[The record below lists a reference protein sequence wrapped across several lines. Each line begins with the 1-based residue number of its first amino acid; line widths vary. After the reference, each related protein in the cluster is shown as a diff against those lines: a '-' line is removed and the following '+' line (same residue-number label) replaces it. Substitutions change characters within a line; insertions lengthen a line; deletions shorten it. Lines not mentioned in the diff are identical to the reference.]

1 MSRRSA
7 ENVFVEEDV
16 ADTVEDT
23 AVSVS
28 VRYKKITQTFK
39 YRPEANFLKLHEIVA
54 SVHGLPSEK
63 LIFKIRGLRIDLT
76 QTLSTYG
83 INDGD
88 EIVAELED
96 DQKEALSEGDTLETT
111 EESGSQCGAIA
122 VKVRYS
128 KQEKRYKIKTCEML
142 EKLQKAV
149 ARIENIEP
157 ASRIHLIFDGER
169 LNMNDTP
176 LDYDM
181 EDGDIIEVAVAPA
194 SRRL

>member
-1 MSRRSA
+1 M
-7 ENVFVEEDV
+7 
-16 ADTVEDT
+16 
-23 AVSVS
+23 
-28 VRYKKITQTFK
+28 
-39 YRPEANFLKLHEIVA
+39 A

-88 EIVAELED
+88 EIVAGAILFFLAWLTCFPELED

-128 KQEKRYKIKTCEML
+128 KQEKRYKIKT
-142 EKLQKAV
+142 V
-149 ARIENIEP
+149 RILSMN
-157 ASRIHLIFDGER
+157 GER
-169 LNMNDTP
+169 
-176 LDYDM
+176 
-181 EDGDIIEVAVAPA
+181 
-194 SRRL
+194 